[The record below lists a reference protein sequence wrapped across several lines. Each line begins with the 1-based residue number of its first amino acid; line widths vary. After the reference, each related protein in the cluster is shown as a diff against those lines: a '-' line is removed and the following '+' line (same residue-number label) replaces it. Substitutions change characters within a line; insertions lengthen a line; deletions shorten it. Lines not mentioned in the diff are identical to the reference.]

1 MMDDKNLSQH
11 PIEWAMETDIDPVFT
26 LANWLVQDALDTK
39 EFAVDVIASPNTSLD
54 DFRTLKRIF
63 KQLRTQGE
71 LPADR
76 RLGARLYAA
85 SIAGALVTHDRVITA
100 QSTKRLREAFDD
112 LTGDRDMP
120 DSIIDMAR
128 KSIRSLPS

>member
-1 MMDDKNLSQH
+1 MMDDKHLLQH

-26 LANWLVQDALDTK
+26 LANWLVQDALDTNVI
-39 EFAVDVIASPNTSLD
+39 AVDVITSPKTSID
-54 DFRTLKRIF
+54 EYRTLKRVF

-76 RLGARLYAA
+76 RIGARLYAA
-85 SIAGALVTHDRVITA
+85 SIAGALANHDRMITA

-112 LTGDRDMP
+112 LTRDKDMP
-120 DSIIDMAR
+120 DKIIEMAR
-128 KSIRSLPS
+128 KAIDSLPS